1 MHYATIHLENINYE
15 VSIIINNI
23 VFIRHRIFIIENLNT
38 IRCLTSI
45 NNIYKDS
52 LQIARTINLLGDK
65 LRAYFRIENE
75 LFHLYLYKS
84 NYILYEKGPD
94 EDFSDDSDNIVV
106 EYENFRRKYS
116 TRKKICNDIDGFKRD
131 AQRIIRLL
139 EKEFRIRKT
148 VTTSC
153 C

>member
-1 MHYATIHLENINYE
+1 
-15 VSIIINNI
+15 VSVIINNI
-23 VFIRHRIFIIENLNT
+23 VFIQHRIFVIENLNT

-52 LQIARTINLLGDK
+52 AQIARTINLLGNK
-65 LRAYFRIENE
+65 LKAYFRIENE

-84 NYILYEKGPD
+84 NYILYEREPG
-94 EDFSDDSDNIVV
+94 EDLLDNSDNIVV
-106 EYENFRRKYS
+106 EYEKFRRKYS
-116 TRKKICNDIDGFKRD
+116 TRKKICNAIDGFKSD

-139 EKEFRIRKT
+139 EKEFRIKKT
-148 VTTSC
+148 VNISC